1 MIVMMWYWNNNPQ
14 EKKLWEL
21 LIEKGLISQDELCKA
36 LHHQVQYAAQ
46 WIQHRIWEILVAGQ
60 ALENRRVLISALVKN
75 GIKLRIW
82 ESLLLLWH
90 INEQQYRH
98 IRNTLVELQKNK
110 TQKTFWEV
118 AIELWYIKQEAFYE
132 YLEEVWIK
140 LKVWEKLV
148 KEKIISPQLLN
159 LVLEEQRN
167 NPAYK
172 EKKFLDILLYMRAIT
187 QEQYDK
193 FSWRLWESDSIEFS
207 LE

>member
-1 MIVMMWYWNNNPQ
+1 M
-14 EKKLWEL
+14 
-21 LIEKGLISQDELCKA
+21 
-36 LHHQVQYAAQ
+36 
-46 WIQHRIWEILVAGQ
+46 
-60 ALENRRVLISALVKN
+60 
-75 GIKLRIW
+75 
-82 ESLLLLWH
+82 WH

-110 TQKTFWEV
+110 TPKTFWEI

-172 EKKFLDILLYMRAIT
+172 GKKFLDILLYMRAIS

-193 FSWRLWESDSIEFS
+193 FSWKLWESDSIEFS

>member
-172 EKKFLDILLYMRAIT
+172 GKKFLDILLYMRAIT

>member
-1 MIVMMWYWNNNPQ
+1 MIVMMWYWNNNSQ
-14 EKKLWEL
+14 KKKLWEL
-21 LIEKGLISQDELCKA
+21 LIEKGLISENDLHKA
-36 LHHQVQYAAQ
+36 LHNQIRYTEQG
-46 WIQHRIWEILVAGQ
+46 IQHRIWEILVAWQ
-60 ALENRRVLISALVKN
+60 AFENRRVLISALVKN

-110 TQKTFWEV
+110 TPKTFWEI

-159 LVLEEQRN
+159 LVLEEQKN

-172 EKKFLDILLYMRAIT
+172 GKKFLDILLYMRAIT

-193 FSWRLWESDSIEFS
+193 FSWKLWESDSIEFS

>member
-167 NPAYK
+167 NPVYK